1 MENAMETWNL
11 PTFKTEEEL
20 ETYMSE
26 PTARVV
32 EEFREHPGDLAILG
46 IGGKIGITLGMMAAR
61 ARDAAGTQS
70 RILGVSRFS
79 DKAARARL
87 EQAGVECLTC
97 DLLDRNAVERLPD
110 APRVVFMAGRKFG
123 TSGSEETTWAMNTV
137 VPAYVAERYR
147 SSRIVAF
154 STGCVYDFV
163 TPYSGGSAESDPP
176 RPVGDYAQSALGRER
191 VFQHFAVAEGT
202 RVCILRLNYAID
214 PRYGV
219 LHDIARKVASGEPV
233 DLSVENFNCIWQG
246 DVLERTLLSFRLA
259 ASPALV
265 LNLTGPETA
274 SVRRT
279 AAEFGRLLGK
289 EPGFRGSGEGG
300 RAYLND
306 ASLSFRLFG
315 YPRVPLAEMIRMQ
328 ADWIA
333 SGGASLGKPTHFE
346 TTDGTY

>member
-1 MENAMETWNL
+1 METWNL

-20 ETYMSE
+20 ESFLSE
-26 PTARVV
+26 PTGRII
-32 EEFREHPGDLAILG
+32 EEFRGNPGNLAILG
-46 IGGKIGITLGMMAAR
+46 IGGKIGVTLGMMAAR
-61 ARDAAGTQS
+61 ARDAAGTRS
-70 RILGVSRFS
+70 RVIGVSRFS

-87 EQAGVECLTC
+87 ERAGVECVEC
-97 DLLDRNAVERLPD
+97 DLLDRKAVEGLPD
-110 APRVVFMAGRKFG
+110 APRVVFMAGKKFG

-137 VPAYVAERYR
+137 VPAYVAERYKT
-147 SSRIVAF
+147 SAIVAY

-163 TPYSGGSAESDPP
+163 TPYSGGSTESDLPK
-176 RPVGDYAQSALGRER
+176 PVGDYAQSALGRER
-191 VFQHFAVAEGT
+191 VFQHFSRTEST

-219 LHDIARKVASGEPV
+219 LHDIARKVEAGEPV

-246 DVLERTLLSFRLA
+246 DVLERTLLSFRFA
-259 ASPALV
+259 TSPAFV

-279 AAEFGRLLGK
+279 ALEFGRLLGK
-289 EPGFRGSGEGG
+289 EPVFRGEGEAG

-306 ASLSFRLFG
+306 AALSFRLFG

-333 SGGASLGKPTHFE
+333 AGGGSLGKPTHFE
-346 TTDGTY
+346 TTDGSY

>member
-1 MENAMETWNL
+1 METWKL
-11 PTFKTEEEL
+11 PTFRTEEEL
-20 ETYMSE
+20 ESVMSE
-26 PTARVV
+26 PTGPVV
-32 EEFREHPGDLAILG
+32 EEFRKNPGDLAILG
-46 IGGKIGITLGMMAAR
+46 IGGKIGVTLGMMAAR
-61 ARDAAGTQS
+61 ARDAAGVRS

-87 EQAGVECLTC
+87 EKAGVECLEC
-97 DLLDRNAVERLPD
+97 DLLDRASVDRLPD

-137 VPAYVAERYR
+137 VPAYLAGRYR
-147 SSRIVAF
+147 ASAIVAY

-163 TPYSGGSAESDPP
+163 TPYSGGSSELDPP
-176 RPVGDYAQSALGRER
+176 KAVGDYAQSALGRER
-191 VFQHFAVAEGT
+191 VFQHFSGAEGT

-219 LHDIARKVASGEPV
+219 LHDIARKVAAGEPV

-246 DVLERTLLSFRLA
+246 DVLERTLLAFRHA
-259 ASPALV
+259 ASPAFV

-279 AAEFGRLLGK
+279 AEEFGRRLGK
-289 EPGFRGSGEGG
+289 PPVFRGGGAGG

-306 ASLSFRLFG
+306 AALSFRLFG

-333 SGGASLGKPTHFE
+333 SGGGSLGKPTHFE

>member
-1 MENAMETWNL
+1 MDAWNL
-11 PTFKTEEEL
+11 PAFETEEDL
-20 ETYMSE
+20 ESFMSE
-26 PTARVV
+26 PTPRVV
-32 EEFREHPGDLAILG
+32 ELFRDSPGDLVILG
-46 IGGKIGITLGMMAAR
+46 IGGKIGVTLGRMAAR
-61 ARDAAGTQS
+61 ARDAAGSRS
-70 RILGVSRFS
+70 RIVGVSRFS
-79 DKAARARL
+79 DRAARAKL
-87 EQAGVECLTC
+87 EAAGVDCVEC
-97 DLLDRNAVERLPD
+97 DLLDRAAVDRLPD
-110 APRVVFMAGRKFG
+110 APRVVFMAGKKFG

-137 VPAYVAERYR
+137 VPAYTADRYR
-147 SSRIVAF
+147 ASEIVAF

-163 TPYSGGSAESDPP
+163 TPYTGGSAESDPP

-191 VFQHFAVAEGT
+191 VFQHFANAAGT

-219 LHDIARKVASGEPV
+219 LHDIARKVASGKPV

-246 DVLERTLLSFRLA
+246 DVLERTFLAFRHA
-259 ASPALV
+259 ASPAFV
-265 LNLTGPETA
+265 LNLSGPETV

-279 AAEFGRLLGK
+279 AEEIGRLLGK
-289 EPGFRGSGEGG
+289 APAFRGDGTGG

-306 ASLSFRLFG
+306 AGLSFRLFG

-333 SGGASLGKPTHFE
+333 GGGVSLGKPTHFE

>member
-1 MENAMETWNL
+1 MDTWKL
-11 PTFKTEEEL
+11 PSFKTEEEL
-20 ETYMSE
+20 ESRMSE
-26 PTARVV
+26 PTAAVV
-32 EEFREHPGDLAILG
+32 EEFRKNPGDLAILG
-46 IGGKIGITLGMMAAR
+46 IGGKIGVTLGMMAAR
-61 ARDAAGTQS
+61 ARDAAGVRS

-87 EQAGVECLTC
+87 EKAGVECLEC
-97 DLLDRNAVERLPD
+97 DLLDRSSVDKLPD
-110 APRVVFMAGRKFG
+110 APRVVFMAGKKFG

-137 VPAYVAERYR
+137 VPAYVADRYR
-147 SSRIVAF
+147 ASEIVAY

-163 TPYSGGSAESDPP
+163 TPYSGGSSESDPP
-176 RPVGDYAQSALGRER
+176 RAVGDYAQSALGRER
-191 VFQHFAVAEGT
+191 VFQHFSGAEGT

-219 LHDIARKVASGEPV
+219 LHDIARKVAAGESV

-246 DVLERTLLSFRLA
+246 DVLERTLLAFRHA
-259 ASPALV
+259 ASPAFV

-279 AAEFGRLLGK
+279 AEEFGRLLGK
-289 EPGFRGSGEGG
+289 PPVFRGGGEGG

-306 ASLSFRLFG
+306 AALSFRLFG

-333 SGGASLGKPTHFE
+333 SGGGSLGKPTHFE